1 MEQFFQNV
9 HIEQD
14 ATLAIIAA
22 ILGVAFPVMVQAIG
36 QIDTKYGS
44 TRLVQRIK
52 RSWQFR
58 FFVISLGIA
67 ISVRIYYCFAPPRV
81 VDWGKL
87 NPLVDNSAIL
97 MVVSAVIVPV
107 SYTHLTL
114 PTICS
119 V

>member
-44 TRLVQRIK
+44 YILLFCSTAC
-52 RSWQFR
+52 SG
-58 FFVISLGIA
+58 LGKIE
-67 ISVRIYYCFAPPRV
+67 SFS
-81 VDWGKL
+81 G
-87 NPLVDNSAIL
+87 
-97 MVVSAVIVPV
+97 
-107 SYTHLTL
+107 
-114 PTICS
+114 
-119 V
+119 